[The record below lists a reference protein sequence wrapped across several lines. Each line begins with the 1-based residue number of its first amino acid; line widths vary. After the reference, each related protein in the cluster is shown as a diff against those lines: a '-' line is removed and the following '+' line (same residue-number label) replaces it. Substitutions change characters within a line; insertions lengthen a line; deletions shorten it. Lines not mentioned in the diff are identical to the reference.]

1 MSYLHLGISF
11 SLRQICTKC
20 CILFIYLFFF
30 LTMMFHLNMM
40 LLHSFLSKNN
50 CLLVSNLTLVLTD
63 IAFFLDADLLLSARS
78 TADISTLGKFQT
90 IDLIA
95 NPFHIEMAMTNHFGY
110 IPVIELPLGFDDQP
124 FSQLLF

>member
-1 MSYLHLGISF
+1 
-11 SLRQICTKC
+11 
-20 CILFIYLFFF
+20 
-30 LTMMFHLNMM
+30 MMFHLNMM

-95 NPFHIEMAMTNHFGY
+95 SPFHIEMAMTNHFGY